1 MIQAGFF
8 ETDITPSIGMPNS
21 CGEIFPSA
29 KDISTPLSITA
40 GVWKTD
46 AAKVA
51 VVGADVIIMQAPL
64 LQRALAILKQRI
76 GLDHLVFGA
85 SHTHEGGSTVDFYT
99 PPADVDELTELEP
112 EVREEIKK
120 SMGNSVPEY
129 MALIER
135 RLVDA
140 VVCADTRVE
149 EVRLIMGKNLVEGV
163 AYNRRYRMKNGF
175 SVTHSGVGNPDA
187 VDYAGPVD
195 KEVVTLAAVNRRDK
209 VTGMIVNFA
218 CHAQVAGGKVGYSAD
233 YPFYMREMLKKN
245 INPRM
250 VPVFLNGCCGDVTW
264 IDNLSPEP
272 FRQDVKWAN
281 TLGQRVGFG
290 ALDVVNRVEPMAFDV
305 IKYAS
310 EDLPLKYRE
319 ITAERYARDLAAVRE
334 QYQPGFKGRRGF
346 LSGRDTIL
354 MRLKMRKQPNPIGNI
369 SGVQIGNLLLVSN
382 ANECF
387 ARIGLNIKAASS
399 FEHTMVSELTNGYMG
414 YLPTADVFGPHGGGY
429 EGRLSGASFLEKDAW
444 QKIQDA
450 GIAMAR
456 RFAPEKVIAK
466 PKVTNG
472 QPWVAFRPEEL

>member
-21 CGEIFPSA
+21 CADIFPPFN
-29 KDISTPLSITA
+29 DISTPLSITA
-40 GVWKTD
+40 GIWKTD
-46 AAKVA
+46 AVKVA
-51 VVGADVIIMQAPL
+51 IVGADVCALQAPL
-64 LQRALAILKQRI
+64 LQRAFAILKQRI

-112 EVREEIKK
+112 EVREAIKK

-140 VVCADTRVE
+140 VAGADTRVE
-149 EVRLIMGKNLVEGV
+149 EVRLIMGKNQVEDV

-175 SVTHSGVGNPDA
+175 TVTHSGKGNPDA

-195 KEVVTLAAVNRRDK
+195 KEVVTLAAVNCRDE

-218 CHAQVAGGKVGYSAD
+218 CHAQVSGGSVGYSAD
-233 YPFYMREMLKKN
+233 YPYYMREMLKKN
-245 INPRM
+245 LNPRL

-264 IDNLSPEP
+264 IDSLSTDPH
-272 FRQDVKWAN
+272 RVGVKWAN

-290 ALDVVNRVEPMAFDV
+290 ALDVVNREEPVAFDV

-334 QYQPGFKGRRGF
+334 QFQPGFKGRCGAF
-346 LSGRDTIL
+346 FGRDTIL
-354 MRLKMRKQPNPIGNI
+354 MRLKMRKQPNPVGNI
-369 SGVQIGNLLLVSN
+369 SGVQIGNLLLVTN

-387 ARIGLNIKAASS
+387 AQVGLNIKAAAP

-429 EGRLSGASFLEKDAW
+429 EGHLAGGSFLEKDAW
-444 QKIQDA
+444 QKVQAA

-456 RFAPEKVIAK
+456 RFAPEKVIEK
-466 PKVTNG
+466 PRVTNG
-472 QPWVAFRPEEL
+472 KPWVAFRPEEL

>member
-21 CGEIFPSA
+21 CFEIFPSC

-46 AAKVA
+46 AVKVA
-51 VVGADVIIMQAPL
+51 IVGADVIMMQSPL

-85 SHTHEGGSTVDFYT
+85 SHTHEGGSTVDFFT
-99 PPADVDELTELEP
+99 PLADVDELAELEP

-120 SMGNSVPEY
+120 SIGNSVPEY

-140 VVCADTRVE
+140 VVGADARVE
-149 EVRLIMGKNLVEGV
+149 EVRLILGKNQVEDV

-175 SVTHSGVGNPDA
+175 TVTHSGQGNPDA

-195 KEVVTLAAVNRRDK
+195 KEVVTLAAVNRRDE

-218 CHAQVAGGKVGYSAD
+218 CHAQVSGSKAGYSAD
-233 YPFYMREMLKKN
+233 YPYYMREMLKKN
-245 INPRM
+245 LNPRL

-264 IDNLSPEP
+264 IDNLSTEP
-272 FRQDVKWAN
+272 IRQSVKWAN

-290 ALDVVNRVEPMAFDV
+290 ALDVVNREEPVAFDV

-319 ITAERYARDLAAVRE
+319 ITEERYAKDLAIVRE
-334 QYQPGFKGRRGF
+334 EYRPEFKGRRQWF
-346 LSGRDTIL
+346 PRDTIL
-354 MRLKMRKQPNPIGNI
+354 MRLKMRKQPNPVGSI
-369 SGVQIGNLLLVSN
+369 SGVQIGNLLLVTN

-387 ARIGLNIKAASS
+387 AQIGLNIKAASP

-429 EGRLSGASFLEKDAW
+429 EGRLSGGSFLEKDAW
-444 QKIQDA
+444 QKVQDA
-450 GIAMAR
+450 GIAMAM
-456 RFAPEKVIAK
+456 RFSPEKAIAK

-472 QPWVAFRPEEL
+472 KPWLAFRPEEL